1 MALAAGFIA
10 GTALALVLVATR
22 SIGPHPVAA
31 GIAVAILMLPPC
43 AGLVWALIVDRDTL
57 RGATK
62 NPEQSIESAWYDRA
76 ASGALGDTVVVTGLG
91 AAVIVFTG
99 VQVPT
104 ELALAAVILVAIGS
118 VAIRY
123 LIQQRRG

>member
-1 MALAAGFIA
+1 M
-10 GTALALVLVATR
+10 TAR
-22 SIGPHPVAA
+22 PVVHSEIPWWSPASA
-31 GIAVAILMLPPC
+31 Q
-43 AGLVWALIVDRDTL
+43 
-57 RGATK
+57 
-62 NPEQSIESAWYDRA
+62 QS
-76 ASGALGDTVVVTGLG
+76 
-91 AAVIVFTG
+91 FTG